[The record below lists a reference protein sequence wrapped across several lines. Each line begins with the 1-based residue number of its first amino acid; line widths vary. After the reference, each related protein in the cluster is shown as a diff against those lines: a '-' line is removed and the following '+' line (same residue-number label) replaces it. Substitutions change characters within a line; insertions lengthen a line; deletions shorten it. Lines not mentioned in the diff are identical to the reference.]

1 MFKWLGSHSAFR
13 FFLAGGGAPCVSLDL
28 LRPKSRTF
36 QPKLSCS
43 AFGTASQCQR
53 VIVGIASFRSQNDLG
68 KNQSRNPSY
77 FSCRLPVARRT
88 IGAMSPHLF
97 LFWWLLVRWMQS
109 TWNAPPRSIV
119 GLIIRRRLELGKSAQ
134 CISEKCP
141 SYSIRKQPLLDKYSS
156 SQMDSQFY
164 MRDYD
169 QCDLFSL

>member
-77 FSCRLPVARRT
+77 FFCRLPVTLRT
-88 IGAMSPHLF
+88 LGAMSPHLF
-97 LFWWLLVRWMQS
+97 LFWWAASAMNAKHIKCPTSQHCWTHHSKTAWTRKKCSVHFWKVPFLFYQKTTS
-109 TWNAPPRSIV
+109 TWQI
-119 GLIIRRRLELGKSAQ
+119 
-134 CISEKCP
+134 
-141 SYSIRKQPLLDKYSS
+141 
-156 SQMDSQFY
+156 
-164 MRDYD
+164 
-169 QCDLFSL
+169 